1 MSVVV
6 SCGLLA
12 EFVMGSLLLLKHL
25 MPTTEMIV
33 MTEAN
38 ILWIMGG

>member
-12 EFVMGSLLLLKHL
+12 EFVMGTLLLLKHL
-25 MPTTEMIV
+25 KPTTEMLV

-38 ILWIMGG
+38 IV